1 MRNGAGRLHIIYIRR
16 GPPPGLVELYPL
28 KSKRHERN
36 DGAPPRGESE
46 NVSIP
51 LFALQHEAARV
62 QGTIIHT
69 QYTHPNVTA
78 LVYRTGR
85 FTVDP
90 L

>member
-51 LFALQHEAARV
+51 LFALQHEAAA
-62 QGTIIHT
+62 TII
-69 QYTHPNVTA
+69 YTHNIHTPT
-78 LVYRTGR
+78 LR
-85 FTVDP
+85 